1 MKIFKTAMI
10 LTASALALTACSE
23 TTVTHAP
30 KDTAAKTQSFLTN
43 RPGAGKLTPERINAS
58 PSISGATLRRAAIS
72 PDGTMVTV
80 LQGRK
85 GARA

>member
-43 RPGAGKLTPERINAS
+43 CELYRFT
-58 PSISGATLRRAAIS
+58 RRA
-72 PDGTMVTV
+72 
-80 LQGRK
+80 R
-85 GARA
+85 RAFR